1 MNMRF
6 TTVNGKTAT
15 LLSRTAY
22 KGHVI
27 EKVSRQGLE
36 FFTIDNKGMYWKLK
50 DAKVT
55 IDMNFCFSI

>member
-1 MNMRF
+1 MKF

-15 LLSRTAY
+15 LLSSKEY

-36 FFTIDNKGMYWKLK
+36 FYTVDKKGMFWLLK
-50 DAKVT
+50 DAKA
-55 IDMNFCFSI
+55 SIK